1 MWRPEA
7 IMAIVTLKP
16 TRTPELMLEGYSINP
31 NAFAGKTAAQIAAL
45 PAHEGKIHVTIGD
58 FFAVSGDAGATAADT
73 DIVIAGDCT
82 RVKFIGSKMTAGT
95 VTVNGNADMYV
106 GGWMKGGKV
115 HVKGNVDSFCGIQME
130 SGEILVDG
138 DAKNH
143 VGCAYRG
150 DWRGMKGGTIRI
162 KGNAGNDIGTF
173 MLGGTII
180 IEKNAFIHV
189 STHAEGGTVV
199 IKGDVEGRVGG
210 QMVKG
215 EMYVLGKIK
224 FMMPG
229 YKKIDTV
236 EKEIDG
242 VRATFDHYI
251 GDLGERH
258 GKSKGQVVYANL
270 YLKAAA

>member
-1 MWRPEA
+1 
-7 IMAIVTLKP
+7 MATVTLTP
-16 TRTPELMLEGYSINP
+16 TKVPELILEGYSITP
-31 NAFAGKTAAQIAAL
+31 DAFAGKTPAEIAQL
-45 PAHEGKIHVTIGD
+45 PAHEGKIHVTLGD
-58 FFAVSGDAGATAADT
+58 FFTVSGTPGNTAAET
-73 DIVIAGDCT
+73 DIVIAGDAT
-82 RVKFIGSKMTAGT
+82 RVKYIGSKMTAGT

-106 GGWMKGGKV
+106 GSWMKGGKV
-115 HVKGNVDSFCGIQME
+115 HVKGNVHSFCGIQME
-130 SGEILVDG
+130 GGEIIVDG
-138 DAKNH
+138 NAENH

-162 KGNAGNDIGTF
+162 RGNAGNDIGTF

-229 YKKIDTV
+229 YQKVDQV

-242 VRATFDHYI
+242 TKATFDHYI

-258 GKSKGQVVYANL
+258 PKSKGKEIFANL
-270 YLKAAA
+270 YLKAA